1 MKYAAVMFD
10 IVESR
15 RYNDRYDVQ
24 NVLMESIM
32 YLNHVYGYA
41 IKKEVVSSAGDEFQ
55 GLFMNLQTAFL
66 YIRKLQLL
74 IYPIKIRCGIGYGAI
89 KYYDKE
95 WESSALDGETFYL
108 CRDAIN
114 SIQKKK
120 SNAVCFNTVS
130 KYDKYLNM
138 FCMADA
144 EIKSKQ
150 SQMVRLI
157 ELIAD
162 IISPITPTEE
172 NMNFYDF
179 ILKNRIKLIQRER
192 WNNVIGKFRERETF
206 DINLEQLIMIKK
218 KMDAKISY
226 ENTFYMED
234 FWMHGMSTYIA
245 QIINTTRQNVDRYVS
260 LGRIKESRTM
270 DRAIYELLGEEIW

>member
-1 MKYAAVMFD
+1 
-10 IVESR
+10 
-15 RYNDRYDVQ
+15 
-24 NVLMESIM
+24 
-32 YLNHVYGYA
+32 
-41 IKKEVVSSAGDEFQ
+41 
-55 GLFMNLQTAFL
+55 
-66 YIRKLQLL
+66 
-74 IYPIKIRCGIGYGAI
+74 
-89 KYYDKE
+89 
-95 WESSALDGETFYL
+95 
-108 CRDAIN
+108 
-114 SIQKKK
+114 
-120 SNAVCFNTVS
+120 
-130 KYDKYLNM
+130 
-138 FCMADA
+138 MADA

-218 KMDAKISY
+218 MMDAKISY